1 MYREL
6 KEKTKIILSDTSYE
20 ETICNMLVSMFDYE
34 NLPFRKVLIEMLL
47 LTTGNCGLYMD
58 DNELKCGWCTF
69 TGNINS
75 YGFGSDAVIYTF
87 DNKSKSFNSW
97 ETSKEC
103 VVIFNNPLG
112 TPDYNIEKF
121 AKLLTDVDKSIEN
134 AVINTRNTKIYRA
147 HDEKERNAI
156 QNAIDQNQNGKPQAI
171 ISSNILSEFLDGENK
186 SNYVVDLTDAGQT
199 DKIQYLSNLHNDLL
213 RRLYNIYGM
222 MSQGSDKIAQ
232 QTVAE
237 INNGS
242 SAPFIIPTERLN
254 ERIMGVNKINAN
266 FGLDIKVDFS
276 EVMKNEYNRIF
287 GSMEIENEE
296 PESEDITD
304 DIIE

>member
-1 MYREL
+1 
-6 KEKTKIILSDTSYE
+6 
-20 ETICNMLVSMFDYE
+20 
-34 NLPFRKVLIEMLL
+34 
-47 LTTGNCGLYMD
+47 
-58 DNELKCGWCTF
+58 
-69 TGNINS
+69 
-75 YGFGSDAVIYTF
+75 
-87 DNKSKSFNSW
+87 
-97 ETSKEC
+97 
-103 VVIFNNPLG
+103 
-112 TPDYNIEKF
+112 
-121 AKLLTDVDKSIEN
+121 
-134 AVINTRNTKIYRA
+134 
-147 HDEKERNAI
+147 
-156 QNAIDQNQNGKPQAI
+156 
-171 ISSNILSEFLDGENK
+171 
-186 SNYVVDLTDAGQT
+186 
-199 DKIQYLSNLHNDLL
+199 
-213 RRLYNIYGM
+213 M